1 MVCDSRVDS
10 IEIMKPADVEFGAA
24 HQEVFQHTDIHA
36 GFYSSIVRLL
46 TDKYNKFT
54 GHKLQYM
61 AWTGQSV
68 DDNGRAI
75 ILFNP
80 TTSELQSF
88 LVKTNSGR
96 VRVVKNSVWDTAD
109 VFVFFDSKQATGAI
123 ARSYREDDRKNARR
137 WRAML
142 GNKVDDVWEFK

>member
-1 MVCDSRVDS
+1 
-10 IEIMKPADVEFGAA
+10 
-24 HQEVFQHTDIHA
+24 
-36 GFYSSIVRLL
+36 
-46 TDKYNKFT
+46 
-54 GHKLQYM
+54 M

-123 ARSYREDDRKNARR
+123 ARSYREDDRKMPADGGQCWKTKLMMSGSSSNGEIVRTPLRSSLAIARQAHPTVTIR
-137 WRAML
+137 PARTR
-142 GNKVDDVWEFK
+142 